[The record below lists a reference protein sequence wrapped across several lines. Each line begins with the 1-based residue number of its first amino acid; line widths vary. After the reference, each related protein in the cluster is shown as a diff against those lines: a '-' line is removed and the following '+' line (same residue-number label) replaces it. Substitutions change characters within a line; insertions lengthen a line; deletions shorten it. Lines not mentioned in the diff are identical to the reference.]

1 MAKGN
6 MVEVWEKI
14 NYLLIEKKLSK
25 KEFADKL
32 VALAPKLKRTD
43 ESPSSQTILG
53 YLYGKRE
60 IKVELIP
67 YIAEVLGVSEQE
79 LFTFDL
85 EYAQNYNYRQSKEV
99 REILELLPYAP
110 VSVVAHIKE
119 QLQKY
124 KKLHDESTKSF

>member
-1 MAKGN
+1 MTKGYC
-6 MVEVWEKI
+6 VEVWEKI
-14 NYLLIEKKLSK
+14 NYLLIEKKISK

-32 VALAPKLKRTD
+32 VALSPKLKRTD

-110 VSVVAHIKE
+110 VSVVQHIKE

-124 KKLHDESTKSF
+124 KKLHEESTKSF

>member
-1 MAKGN
+1 M
-6 MVEVWEKI
+6 EVWEKV
-14 NYLLIEKKLSK
+14 NYLLIEKKMSK

-67 YIAEVLGVSEQE
+67 YIAEVLGVSEQD

-85 EYAQNYNYRQSKEV
+85 EYAQNYNYKQSKEV
-99 REILELLPYAP
+99 REIVELLHYAP
-110 VSVVAHIKE
+110 NSVISHIKE

-124 KKLHDESTKSF
+124 KKLYEESVKGF

>member
-6 MVEVWEKI
+6 GVEVWEKI
-14 NYLLIEKKLSK
+14 NYLLVEKKISK
-25 KEFADKL
+25 KEFADRL
-32 VALAPKLKRTD
+32 VALTPKLKRTD
-43 ESPSSQTILG
+43 EAPSSQTILG

-79 LFTFDL
+79 LFSFDL
-85 EYAQNYNYRQSKEV
+85 EYAQNYNYKQSKEV

-124 KKLHDESTKSF
+124 KKLHDESTKGF

>member
-1 MAKGN
+1 MTKGSL
-6 MVEVWEKI
+6 VEVWEKI
-14 NYLLIEKKLSK
+14 NYLLVEKKISK

-32 VALAPKLKRTD
+32 VALTPKLKRTD
-43 ESPSSQTILG
+43 EAPSSQTILG

-85 EYAQNYNYRQSKEV
+85 EYAQNYNYKQSKEV

-124 KKLHDESTKSF
+124 KKLYDESTKSF

>member
-1 MAKGN
+1 MTKGN
-6 MVEVWEKI
+6 LVEVWEKI
-14 NYLLIEKKLSK
+14 NYLLAEKKISK
-25 KEFADKL
+25 KEFADRL
-32 VALAPKLKRTD
+32 VALAPKLKPID
-43 ESPSSQTILG
+43 ESPSAQTILG

-110 VSVVAHIKE
+110 VSVISHIKE

-124 KKLHDESTKSF
+124 KRLHDESTKPL